1 MKPLRIAAISHWHVH
16 APDYVRVV
24 NEQPHARICAVWD
37 EHEERGRRWAREVD
51 VPFVGDYGDLLAS
64 SDIDGLVITSPTDMH
79 RELIVAAA
87 RAGKHVFTEKVL
99 ATRLEDARAIAEA
112 VRASDIAFTI
122 SYPRKTIGPLLLA
135 KSMIDNGDIGDVT
148 MVRIRIAHDGALRNW
163 LPDHFYDGTACGG
176 GAMID
181 LGAHGM
187 YLCRWLLGAPARITS
202 IFTDVTGRGVE
213 DNAIST
219 IEFAGGAIALNE
231 TAFVSWGGGFS
242 IEIDATLGG
251 FQMLS
256 PREVRVRFGSDKQWR
271 SPERVPPDDAQ
282 PIPRWLAAIRGEGTR
297 EFGMGIDEALQLSEM
312 MEAAYR
318 ANRERRSVDFD
329 ELRENHS

>member
-1 MKPLRIAAISHWHVH
+1 MTPLRIAALSRWHVH

-24 NEQPHARICAVWD
+24 NEQPHAQICAVWD
-37 EHEERGRRWAREVD
+37 EASDRGRQWAAELQ
-51 VPFVGDYGDLLAS
+51 VPFSADYRELLARP
-64 SDIDGLVITSPTDMH
+64 DIDAVMITSPTDMH

-99 ATRLEDARAIAEA
+99 ATSLADARTIAEA
-112 VRASDIAFTI
+112 VRASDITFAI
-122 SYPRKTIGPLLLA
+122 SFPRKTIGPLLLA
-135 KSMIDNGDIGDVT
+135 KSMIENGEIGDVT
-148 MVRIRIAHDGALRNW
+148 LLRIRIAHDGALRNW
-163 LPDHFYDGTACGG
+163 LPDHFYDGKTCGG

-187 YLCRWLLGAPARITS
+187 YLSRWLLGEPLRATS

-213 DNAIST
+213 DNAMCA
-219 IEFAGGAIALNE
+219 IEFTGGAIALNE

-242 IEIDATLGG
+242 VEIDGTRGG

-256 PREVRVRFGSDKQWR
+256 PRDVRVRHGNDKQWR
-271 SPERVPPDDAQ
+271 AAEQVPLDEPQ
-282 PIPRWLAAIRGEGTR
+282 PIPRWLAAIRGEGPR
-297 EFGMGIDEALQLSEM
+297 EFGMGITEAVQLSEM

-318 ANRERRSVDFD
+318 AQREHRSVEFE
-329 ELRENHS
+329 ELGETAP